1 MHYQNPP
8 AAEMKLIRCLKGR
21 IFDVALDLR
30 KNSETFMQWH
40 AEELSPDNNNLLVI
54 PEGCAHGFQV
64 LEGGSE
70 LLYLHTQRYKPEHEG
85 GIRFD
90 DPSINIKW
98 PLAPADIS
106 IRDQSHPLISQEF
119 TGIVL

>member
-1 MHYQNPP
+1 
-8 AAEMKLIRCLKGR
+8 
-21 IFDVALDLR
+21 
-30 KNSETFMQWH
+30 MQWH

-106 IRDQSHPLISQEF
+106 IRDQSHPLINQEF
-119 TGIVL
+119 TGIIL